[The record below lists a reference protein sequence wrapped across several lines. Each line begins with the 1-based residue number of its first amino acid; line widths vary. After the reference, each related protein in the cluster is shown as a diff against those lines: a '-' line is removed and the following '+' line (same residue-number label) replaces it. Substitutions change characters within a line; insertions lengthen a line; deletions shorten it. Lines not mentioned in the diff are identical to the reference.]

1 MTTIRLDAKTEMA
14 LKRLSKRR
22 GQTGAEVVREA
33 VARLAEE
40 EKSVLSAFDRLRPF
54 IGVIEGGDPNLSK
67 ETGKRVR
74 ELLEKK
80 QSARRSG

>member
-1 MTTIRLDAKTEMA
+1 MTTIRLDAKTEVA

-22 GQTGAEVVREA
+22 GQTRTEVVREA